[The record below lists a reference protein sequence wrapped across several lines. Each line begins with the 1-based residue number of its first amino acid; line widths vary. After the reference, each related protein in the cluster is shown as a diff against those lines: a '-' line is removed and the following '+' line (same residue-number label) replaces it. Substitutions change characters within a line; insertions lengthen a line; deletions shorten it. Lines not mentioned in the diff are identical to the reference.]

1 MKTHKG
7 MVGMGGKAAAAAM
20 GHTPKEHAA
29 MMAKPKKAMRAKH
42 VKSKVPQ
49 RGKPDPLKAFG
60 RY

>member
-1 MKTHKG
+1 
-7 MVGMGGKAAAAAM
+7 MGGKAAAAAM

-29 MMAKPKKAMRAKH
+29 MMAKPKKVMRAKH

>member
-20 GHTPKEHAA
+20 GHTPREHA
-29 MMAKPKKAMRAKH
+29 MMTKPKKAMRAKH